1 MLSGKKFPQNVR
13 ALRMMAEVVIRGLFM
28 DHHFENT
35 EDLMKAVDPVASESR
50 TVKLWVEIL
59 VKPVLL
65 IHMLGRNARVTG
77 FFT

>member
-13 ALRMMAEVVIRGLFM
+13 ALRIMADEVVRGLFM

-35 EDLMKAVDPVASESR
+35 EDPMKALDQIASQSR

-59 VKPVLL
+59 VKPVLVM
-65 IHMLGRNARVTG
+65 INIC
-77 FFT
+77 